1 MTHAGYNDRS
11 NFAVNN
17 LMAERSKAPLDIPL
31 GVLPLGSSPAIVAI
45 YYLDI
50 TIRLLVSGY
59 LESGIVI

>member
-17 LMAERSKAPLDIPL
+17 LMAERSKAPLEIHL

-45 YYLDI
+45 YYLEV
-50 TIRLLVSGY
+50 LLKT
-59 LESGIVI
+59 LPLTPILH

>member
-45 YYLDI
+45 YYLEVEVSPLG
-50 TIRLLVSGY
+50 TLV
-59 LESGIVI
+59 LCP

>member
-45 YYLDI
+45 YYLD
-50 TIRLLVSGY
+50 LD
-59 LESGIVI
+59 